1 MELKSSYIL
10 LKNPYIRGKKTDDY
24 FENRAAAL
32 AANNTLDCL
41 IKASFPKI
49 VRVDDWG
56 SFYKRKYATDLPCG
70 SVTCRVEFII
80 TEVVDTK
87 YLDIVAM
94 GSSKKQIAECMEDIQ
109 QKFFSSCVRERYID
123 IISYDAVSEYYCNK
137 IYPKLNTL
145 ERNLRKLLFNI
156 YVVNFGLNYYKATI
170 NEGLQNKAKQVVNRD
185 SRKKEKDHIKE
196 KYTATTRKEVEE
208 IELLQRFFYSLEYG
222 DIQDLLFT
230 PTWTSTDEAEK
241 LAFLSEHK
249 NLSDLSNEKLR
260 EAFSRYVP
268 RSDWER
274 FFSSKIQIPD
284 IKESFEQIRLCRNS
298 VAHCKFFYK
307 EEYDKCNVLVNR
319 LNAAIIKAIRITED
333 KDFANKNAESL
344 SKALD
349 VFSNRFAM
357 FSKSFMEV
365 ASKTFTDVIIPALTL
380 AQESI
385 ATESLSDF
393 KTNAAPPSEE
403 R

>member
-1 MELKSSYIL
+1 M
-10 LKNPYIRGKKTDDY
+10 KNPYIRGKKTDDY

-56 SFYKRKYATDLPCG
+56 SFYKRKYTTDLPCG
-70 SVTCRVEFII
+70 SVACRVEFII

-156 YVVNFGLNYYKATI
+156 YIVNFGMDYYKVTI
-170 NEGLQNKAKQVVNRD
+170 DEELQNKAKQVVNRD
-185 SRKKEKDHIKE
+185 SRKEEREHIKE
-196 KYTATTRKEVEE
+196 EYTATTRKEVEE
-208 IELLQRFFYSLEYG
+208 IERLQRFFYSLEYG
-222 DIQDLLFT
+222 DIQNLLFT
-230 PTWTSTDEAEK
+230 PVWTSTDEAEK
-241 LAFLSEHK
+241 LAFLNEHK
-249 NLSDLSNEKLR
+249 NLSDLSNKKLR

-284 IKESFEQIRLCRNS
+284 IKELFKQINLCRNS

-307 EEYDKCNVLVNR
+307 EEYDKCNILVNR
-319 LNAAIIKAIRITED
+319 LNASIIKAIRITED

-365 ASKTFTDVIIPALTL
+365 ASKTFTDIIIPALTL

-385 ATESLSDF
+385 VTESLSDF

>member
-10 LKNPYIRGKKTDDY
+10 LKNPYVRVKTADDHS
-24 FENRAAAL
+24 ENRAAAL
-32 AANNTLDCL
+32 AANKTLDSL

-49 VRVDDWG
+49 VRVDNRG
-56 SFYKRKYATDLPCG
+56 SFYKRKYTTDLPCG

-156 YVVNFGLNYYKATI
+156 YIVNFGMDYYKATI
-170 NEGLQNKAKQVVNRD
+170 DEELQNKAKQVVNRD
-185 SRKKEKDHIKE
+185 SRKEEREHIKE
-196 KYTATTRKEVEE
+196 EYTATTRKEVEE
-208 IELLQRFFYSLEYG
+208 IERLQRIFYSLDYG
-222 DIQDLLFT
+222 DIQSLLFT
-230 PTWTSTDEAEK
+230 PRETSTDEAENF
-241 LAFLSEHK
+241 AFGNEHKDFSDLPEGKLSET
-249 NLSDLSNEKLR
+249 S
-260 EAFSRYVP
+260 SRYVL
-268 RSDWER
+268 RSDWEC
-274 FFSSKIQIPD
+274 FFSSKIQISD

-307 EEYDKCNVLVNR
+307 EEYDKCNILVNR

-349 VFSNRFAM
+349 VFSNRFAL

-365 ASKTFTDVIIPALTL
+365 ASKTFTDIIIPALTL

-385 ATESLSDF
+385 VAESLSDF